1 MKTRIVI
8 GAALLLTL
16 GSAVAGTLM
25 YGSGARGNE
34 PAGEPVVSSARAE
47 TIAMFDATPAH
58 ADYVAPRL
66 PI

>member
-16 GSAVAGTLM
+16 GSAVAGTMM
-25 YGSGARGNE
+25 YSSRTPDNGPAHE
-34 PAGEPVVSSARAE
+34 PTVLSAQAE
-47 TIAMFDATPAH
+47 MITMFDATPVH
-58 ADYVAPRL
+58 ADYVSPRL

>member
-25 YGSGARGNE
+25 YSTGARSND
-34 PAGEPVVSSARAE
+34 PAGEPMVIGSE

-58 ADYVAPRL
+58 TDYVSPKL